1 MANCLG
7 LSCPVCESPVM
18 HTITRSSAGVAED
31 SLTRT
36 ATEGAKHYAENQNRR
51 GDRVTS
57 VAWVGQRETFGGC
70 DIRAET

>member
-18 HTITRSSAGVAED
+18 HTITLSSAGVAEV

-57 VAWVGQRETFGGC
+57 VAWIGQRVPVGGC
-70 DIRAET
+70 DIQPEL